1 MESLSVFLSQQLSI
15 ELILGMN
22 KSLSKVFVAIR
33 HKLKEIGA
41 IVV

>member
-22 KSLSKVFVAIR
+22 KSLSKVFVVIR